1 MMTSENKN
9 RKGIKVR
16 TTKKFGLVL
25 IILMV
30 GISIPIQAQNISVM
44 SVNIRYN
51 NPADGINSWENRREW
66 LFDYIR
72 FSEADLIGGQEVMKS
87 QLFDMNE
94 SLSFYS
100 YIGVARN
107 GVEEGEYCPIFY
119 KTDRFE
125 VLDNGTFWLS
135 ETPEKIDSKGWD
147 AALPRIVTWG
157 RFMDKILDKE
167 IYFFNTHFDHM
178 GEISR
183 TESARLLIKK
193 VTDIAGENPVFVTGD
208 FNFSPDKRA
217 YHVLTQNNESESNI
231 NDAMLNALSV
241 YGPSYTFNGFRIEPE
256 SEGERIDYI
265 FSKGD
270 IDVLK
275 YQVVDGQRGS
285 KYISDHFPVLVE
297 AKLK

>member
-1 MMTSENKN
+1 MIKSENKN
-9 RKGIKVR
+9 RKRNKTR
-16 TTKKFGLVL
+16 ARENFGLV
-25 IILMV
+25 IIIFLL
-30 GISIPIQAQNISVM
+30 GISIPIQAQNINIM
-44 SVNIRYN
+44 TLNIRYN
-51 NPADGINSWENRREW
+51 NPADGINTWENRREW
-66 LFDYIR
+66 LCDYIR
-72 FSEADLIGGQEVMKS
+72 FSEADLIGGQEVMRS
-87 QLFDMNE
+87 QLIDMNE
-94 SLSFYS
+94 SLSLYS
-100 YIGVARN
+100 YIGIARN
-107 GVEEGEYCPIFY
+107 GKEEGEYCPIFY

-125 VLDNGTFWLS
+125 VLDHGTFWLS
-135 ETPEKIDSKGWD
+135 ETPEKVDSKGWD

-183 TESARLLIKK
+183 TESASLLIKK
-193 VTDIAGENPVFVTGD
+193 VNDIAGENPVFITGD

-217 YHVLTQNNESESNI
+217 YQVLTQNKDREFKI
-231 NDAMLNALSV
+231 NDSMLNASSV

-256 SEGERIDYI
+256 ADAKRIDYI
-265 FSKGD
+265 FSKGG